1 MTPRNWFAFLNPQT
15 GAEMPLALR
24 VFFAALTGAGL
35 SLSFSGFYLQIYSWV
50 SVGLLLI
57 LVIGPKPGVAFGC
70 GFLHAIAFVLT
81 SVPWIATVLSVH
93 GGVSPAGG
101 WGVLLLI
108 AAAWGVLIGSF
119 AWCVNRIA
127 KRDATLACIAA
138 PFLWVTFEF
147 IRAHLPEISFPWNL
161 LGYPASANLA
171 LVQGATLTGIYG
183 LSFAVAAFN
192 SLIAWADV
200 APKPQTKKKVSV
212 VAIVTA
218 AIVLIMLGGGK
229 LVPKAVANHAAR
241 AVQPNF
247 PEVESYGQDWFGA
260 HRDDLRDLEELSL
273 EPSAKNPDLLIW
285 PEAPAPFSWQD
296 SQFAKLA
303 SHIAIEGGHP
313 FLAGTIEWKP
323 EKLPSGLLSQTPY
336 NSAVMVDRQGQRI
349 FSYDKMH
356 LVPFGEYEPFPLI
369 HRVVSSVSSEVGGFR
384 KGIKRTVGTLPNGY
398 KVGVYICYE
407 AIYPG
412 EIREFADNG
421 ANLLINI
428 SNDGWFG
435 KSAAAEQHLR
445 MARVRAV
452 ENRRWL
458 LRVTNSGITAAVDP
472 YGRTFTAIPRDV
484 RGAADL
490 PYDFRADRTLYT
502 RLGDWFAWLCMI
514 VSVILVGQAFRK
526 QTAPQH

>member
-1 MTPRNWFAFLNPQT
+1 MTPRGWFAFLNPQT
-15 GAEMPLALR
+15 NTEMPIVLR

-35 SLSFSGFYLQIYSWV
+35 SLSFTGFYLQIYSWV

-57 LVIGPKPGVAFGC
+57 LVIGPKPRVAFGC
-70 GFLHAIAFVLT
+70 GFLHAMAFVLT

-93 GGVSPAGG
+93 GGLSRAGG

-108 AAAWGVLIGSF
+108 AGAWGVLVGGF
-119 AWCVNRIA
+119 TWCVNRMA
-127 KRDATLACIAA
+127 KRGVTQASIAA

-161 LGYPASANLA
+161 LGYPASANTA
-171 LVQGATLTGIYG
+171 LVQATTITGIYG

-192 SLIAWADV
+192 ALIAWADV
-200 APKPQTKKKVSV
+200 APSPPVKKRVGI
-212 VAIVTA
+212 VAIATA
-218 AIVLIMLGGGK
+218 VILLVMLGGGK
-229 LVPKAVANHAAR
+229 LVPKAIANHAAR

-247 PEVESYGQDWFGA
+247 PEVESYGRDWFGT
-260 HRDDLRDLEELSL
+260 HKDDLNDLQDLSL
-273 EPSAKNPDLLIW
+273 APSEKNPDLLIW

-296 SQFAKLA
+296 SQFSKLA
-303 SHIAIEGGHP
+303 SRIAILGGRP

-336 NSAVMVDRQGQRI
+336 NSAVMVDKQGQRI
-349 FSYDKMH
+349 FAYDKIH

-369 HRVVSSVSSEVGGFR
+369 HRVVTSVSSEVGGFR
-384 KGIKRTVGTLPNGY
+384 KGTDRVVGTLPNGF
-398 KVGVYICYE
+398 KFGVYICYE
-407 AIYPG
+407 AIYSG
-412 EIREFADNG
+412 EIREFTDKG

-445 MARVRAV
+445 MARVRAI

-458 LRVTNSGITAAVDP
+458 LRVTNSGINAAVDP
-472 YGRTFTAIPRDV
+472 YGRTYTAIPRDV
-484 RGAADL
+484 RGGADL
-490 PYDFRADRTLYT
+490 PYDFRTDRTLYT
-502 RLGDWFAWLCMI
+502 RFGDWFAWLCVI
-514 VSVILVGQAFRK
+514 VSVILVARTFRK
-526 QTAPQH
+526 